1 MRIFAIET
9 SSNSASAAIY
19 ENGVIKG
26 ELIINNGEKHS
37 KTLGVLCESLFKY
50 CALSPKDIDYYAVSK
65 GPGSFT
71 GIRIGIAQIKG
82 LAFPFDTKCI
92 AVSTL
97 EAAAM
102 PLRNSGK
109 IICAVMDAR
118 ANRVYNALF
127 KSEGGKLIRL
137 TSDRVMEISALKD
150 EIEAMDNEVYFVA
163 DAAKMCAEKINGT
176 VFAGEEYMLT
186 KASEIAL
193 LANENISE
201 AVDASVLSPMYLSL
215 PQAVRKQTEEK

>member
-50 CALSPKDIDYYAVSK
+50 CGISPKDIDYYAVSK

-109 IICAVMDAR
+109 IICSVMDAR

-127 KSEGGKLIRL
+127 RSENGKLIRL
-137 TSDRVMEISALKD
+137 TPDRVMEISALKD
-150 EIEAMDNEVYFVA
+150 EIEAINEQVYFVA
-163 DAAKMCAEKINGT
+163 DAAKMCSEKINGT
-176 VFAGEEYMLT
+176 VFAGEEYELI

-215 PQAVRKQTEEK
+215 PQAVRKQTEGK